1 MIIEHR
7 IYTVQH
13 HRVGEWLQHY
23 KAAVPAA
30 YQRAG
35 IRLLLVAQNVIG
47 NSTHVLTMLG
57 YDSLAH
63 REQTRVAFEQD
74 PEFRQF
80 VKDTTG
86 MVLEVENRI
95 MRTTDFSPLN

>member
-23 KAAVPAA
+23 KSVVPAA

-35 IRLLLVAQNVIG
+35 IRLVLVAQNVIG
-47 NSTHVLTMLG
+47 TSTHVLTMLS

-63 REQTRVAFEQD
+63 REQTRVVFEQD

-80 VKDTTG
+80 IKDTTG